1 MSLLYLAWRG
11 VRARAFRSL
20 LIGLLVLILTGF
32 LLSTTVI
39 LRGVEE
45 SLRTGMERLGAD
57 FIVVAND
64 PTEEVQT
71 EVLTGRLVTRE
82 SIPLEYVGRIREMNA
97 VKQATPQLFLGTV
110 SGSAWSAAD
119 ELYVVAFDPETDFF
133 ILPWLK
139 DKRISPGLHDVLG
152 GAAVNR
158 IESGRPVFICGS
170 ELRFAGRLEPT
181 GIWLDRT
188 LVVTFETGRRMIAG
202 GAFPGKISGE
212 TATSIAVNLRPGY
225 DGARTA
231 LEIVLA
237 APGTYAVR
245 SPRLLRTLA
254 AQRAWLTQILF
265 SALVIIWIVAVVLT
279 AFIFSMI
286 VDERRREMGL
296 LRAAGATRNFI
307 FRLILTESSFPAVAG
322 GLAGIIIGGSFL
334 FIFRTWLISAL
345 EMPVLFPSWSALVF
359 FMAGSFIL
367 SLALV
372 LPALLYPAL
381 RASRMDPAAAMR
393 QG

>member
-1 MSLLYLAWRG
+1 MTLLYLAWRG

-20 LIGLLVLILTGF
+20 LIGILVLILTGF

-39 LRGVEE
+39 LWGVEE

-57 FIVVAND
+57 LIVIAND
-64 PTEEVQT
+64 PTEAAHT
-71 EVLTGRLVTRE
+71 EVLTGNLVTQD
-82 SIPLEYVGRIREMNA
+82 SLPLESVGRIREMNA
-97 VKQATPQLFLGTV
+97 VKQATPQLYLGRI

-119 ELYVVAFDPETDFF
+119 ELYMVGFDPETDFF
-133 ILPWLK
+133 ILPWLT
-139 DKRISPGLHDVLG
+139 DKLISLGPHDVLG

-158 IESGRPVFICGS
+158 IATGMPVSFHGF

-188 LVVTFETGRRMIAG
+188 LFVTFETARRMIAG
-202 GAFPGKISGE
+202 GAFPGVTGE
-212 TATSIAVNLRPGY
+212 TATSIAVNIKPGY
-225 DGARTA
+225 DVARTA
-231 LEIVLA
+231 LEITFGI
-237 APGTYAVR
+237 PGAHAVR
-245 SPRLLRTLA
+245 LPRLLRTLA

-265 SALVIIWIVAVVLT
+265 SVLGMIWIVAVALT

-307 FRLILTESSFPAVAG
+307 FRLILTESSFPAIAG
-322 GLAGIIIGGSFL
+322 GFAGILMGGGFL
-334 FIFRTWLISAL
+334 FIFRTWLTSAL
-345 EMPVLFPSWSALVF
+345 GMQVLLPSWFAFVI

-367 SLALV
+367 SLVLV
-372 LPALLYPAL
+372 LPALLYPAF

-393 QG
+393 QA

>member
-39 LRGVEE
+39 LGGVEE

-57 FIVVAND
+57 LIVIAND

-139 DKRISPGLHDVLG
+139 DKRISPDLHDVLG

-158 IESGRPVFICGS
+158 IESGRPVFIRGS

-188 LVVTFETGRRMIAG
+188 LFVTFET
-202 GAFPGKISGE
+202 
-212 TATSIAVNLRPGY
+212 
-225 DGARTA
+225 
-231 LEIVLA
+231 
-237 APGTYAVR
+237 
-245 SPRLLRTLA
+245 
-254 AQRAWLTQILF
+254 
-265 SALVIIWIVAVVLT
+265 
-279 AFIFSMI
+279 
-286 VDERRREMGL
+286 
-296 LRAAGATRNFI
+296 AAG
-307 FRLILTESSFPAVAG
+307 
-322 GLAGIIIGGSFL
+322 
-334 FIFRTWLISAL
+334 
-345 EMPVLFPSWSALVF
+345 
-359 FMAGSFIL
+359 
-367 SLALV
+367 
-372 LPALLYPAL
+372 
-381 RASRMDPAAAMR
+381 
-393 QG
+393 